1 MEPNMTSTQLNAEV
15 LRNMSIIAEDE
26 ALLKRVAK
34 YLRKVVT
41 EKQAKTTL
49 MTEEELRT
57 KIEQAERDY
66 QQGKTYAMLPG
77 ESFKDFR
84 DRIGR

>member
-1 MEPNMTSTQLNAEV
+1 MTSTQLNAEV

-66 QQGKTYAMLPG
+66 QQGKT
-77 ESFKDFR
+77 
-84 DRIGR
+84 

>member
-1 MEPNMTSTQLNAEV
+1 MTAIQLNAEV

-26 ALLKRVAK
+26 DLLKRVAR
-34 YLRKVVT
+34 YLRKVVA
-41 EKQAKTTL
+41 EKQTESLL
-49 MTEEELRT
+49 MSDDELRA
-57 KIEQAERDY
+57 KIAQAEQDY

-84 DRIGR
+84 KRIGR